1 MSKKTPSV
9 IDYFSLNGD
18 VVEEA
23 NEFDGI
29 CLEDW
34 IDKRSSI
41 KPSWVGQYSKQ
52 MHFDL
57 PDDTEVSFY
66 KTPNVIYADILFAG
80 GVRTILFKC
89 RQKKNL
95 TRFISRVL
103 EIAQGDPSNVHP
115 DFRA

>member
-1 MSKKTPSV
+1 MSQKTSSV

-18 VVEEA
+18 IIEEA

-29 CLEDW
+29 NLEDW

-41 KPSWVGQYSKQ
+41 KPSWTGQYSRQ

-57 PDDTEVSFY
+57 PDDTEVSLY
-66 KTPNVIYADILFAG
+66 LTLNVVYADIVFAD

-95 TRFISRVL
+95 TRFISRLL
-103 EIAQGDPSNVHP
+103 ELAKLGSKHVHP

>member
-29 CLEDW
+29 SLEDW

-41 KPSWVGQYSKQ
+41 KPSWVGQYSQQ

-66 KTPNVIYADILFAG
+66 KTPNVIYADILF
-80 GVRTILFKC
+80 KC

-103 EIAQGDPSNVHP
+103 ELANLGPKHVHP

>member
-1 MSKKTPSV
+1 MSKKNPSV
-9 IDYFSLNGD
+9 IDYFDLNGD
-18 VVEEA
+18 LNEEA

-29 CLEDW
+29 SLEDW

-41 KPSWVGQYSKQ
+41 KPSWVGQYSQQ

>member
-29 CLEDW
+29 NLEDW

-57 PDDTEVSFY
+57 PDDTEASFY

-80 GVRTILFKC
+80 GIRTILFKC

>member
-9 IDYFSLNGD
+9 IDYFSPNGD

-23 NEFDGI
+23 NEFEDVK
-29 CLEDW
+29 LEEY
-34 IDKRSSI
+34 IDKRSNV
-41 KPSWVGQYSKQ
+41 KPSWVGKYSHQ

-103 EIAQGDPSNVHP
+103 ELANLGPKHVHP